1 MSNPVL
7 IEVTR
12 GDYIESR
19 HRGAIAIVDA
29 DGAVALSIGD
39 VDAPVF
45 PRSSVKGLQALP
57 LIESGAADRFGLTEA
72 ELALAS
78 SSHSGEKEHV
88 RVARGMLEKCG
99 LDSSALE
106 CGPQWPAGAAASRA
120 LGAGPPTAL
129 HNNCSGKH
137 AGFVCVACQMGLDPA
152 GYVRPDHAVQREVA
166 SALGEMTRTKLDAS
180 NRSVDG
186 CAIPTYAIPLSA
198 LAGAFARFGAGIGLA
213 PHRAAAARRLRA
225 SVAAQPFFVAGTDR
239 FDTRVMEVL
248 GARAFVK
255 GGAEGVH
262 CAAFPEL
269 GLGVAIKC
277 DDGAGRAGETLMAA
291 VIQRFVPLA
300 EMERTALKAQFNP
313 VLTNWNG
320 DPVGKMRVSE
330 ALGWSPR

>member
-198 LAGAFARFGAGIGLA
+198 LAGAF
-213 PHRAAAARRLRA
+213 
-225 SVAAQPFFVAGTDR
+225 
-239 FDTRVMEVL
+239 DTRVMEVL